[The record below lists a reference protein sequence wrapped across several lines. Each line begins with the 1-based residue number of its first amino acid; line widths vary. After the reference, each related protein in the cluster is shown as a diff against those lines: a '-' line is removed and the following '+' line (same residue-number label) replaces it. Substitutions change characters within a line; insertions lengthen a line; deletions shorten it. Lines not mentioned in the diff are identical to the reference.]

1 MINAVNAKY
10 FELRDSIL
18 EFQMKPKNKKHLDPV
33 QAQARREQVLTAA
46 ADCFRRKGYHGAGM
60 AEIAKTAGMS
70 AGHIYNYFESKEAI
84 IESIIE
90 QDMEEMFSIFQE
102 FEDQPGDILT
112 VLLDGLHHGV
122 QRHMDT
128 GACVVDLDMMA
139 EASRNKKV
147 ALLLREADT
156 QARNR
161 MRDLLVSESSLI
173 KTHSEQ
179 ELESRI
185 NVIFSVMA
193 GLLLR
198 KMLFPELTEETVL
211 IALRPAMKTLLMPFD
226 K

>member
-1 MINAVNAKY
+1 
-10 FELRDSIL
+10 
-18 EFQMKPKNKKHLDPV
+18 MKTKRHTDPAL
-33 QAQARREQVLTAA
+33 AQARREQVLCAA

-60 AEIAKTAGMS
+60 AEISRTAGMS

-90 QDMEEMFSIFQE
+90 KDMEEMFSIFQE

-112 VLLDGLHHGV
+112 VLLDGLNIGV
-122 QRHMDT
+122 KRHMDT

-139 EASRNKKV
+139 EAGRNFKV
-147 ALLLREADT
+147 ASLLRDADT

-161 MRDLLVSESSLI
+161 MRQLLISESSVI
-173 KTHSEQ
+173 KDIDEA
-179 ELESRI
+179 ELDSRI

-198 KMLFPELTEETVL
+198 KVLYPELTEETVL
-211 IALRPAMKTLLMPFD
+211 IALRPAMKTLLMPFER
-226 K
+226 